1 MGKKCVIFYNKEKIK
16 AKEIYYKIINFFK
29 QNKILILPVEKVLE
43 ADFAIV
49 IGGDGTLLQA
59 SKEIIRKKN
68 LVTIAINAGSL
79 GFLSETKIEEAL
91 DACKIFLTGNYK
103 VEKRGI
109 LEIKINSEKFYAL
122 NEVVFSNGGMGKRL
136 TSLELFCDIGKI
148 NTYKGDGIIIATP
161 TGSTAYSLSA
171 GGPILS
177 HYLEAMLIT
186 PIAPHNLTS
195 RPIVIDSKRIIKIK
209 HVKGFDRCFIIID
222 GKMIRQ
228 FEENDDIEIKYSE
241 KTLNLFVHEGRNYYS
256 VLKEKLKWGDNL
268 C

>member
-1 MGKKCVIFYNKEKIK
+1 MKKKCVIFYNKDKRK
-16 AKEIYYKIINFFK
+16 AIEAYKQITNFFK
-29 QNKILILPVEKVLE
+29 KNKVLILSSEKILE

-49 IGGDGTLLQA
+49 IGGDGTLLRA
-59 SKEIIRKKN
+59 AKEIIKKN

-79 GFLSETKIEEAL
+79 GFLTETKLEEAI
-91 DACKIFLTGNYK
+91 DACQSFLNGNYK

-136 TSLELFCDIGKI
+136 TSLDLFCDIDEI
-148 NTYKGDGIIIATP
+148 NRYKGDGVIIATP

-177 HYLEAMLIT
+177 HYLEAILIT
-186 PIAPHNLTS
+186 PIAPHNLSS
-195 RPIVIDSKRIIKIK
+195 RPIVIDSKRKIRVE
-209 HVKGFDRCFIIID
+209 HVKGYDRCFIIVD
-222 GKMIRQ
+222 GEMIRQ
-228 FEENDDIEIKYSE
+228 IEEDDEIEIEYSE
-241 KTLNLFVHEGRNYYS
+241 KTLNLFVHENRNYYS
-256 VLKEKLKWGDNL
+256 VLKEKLRWGDNL